1 MAVVTDVL
9 HSLAEHPNKCTV
21 VGLARQVDARP
32 DEVVSALSVLEA
44 QGLAQRGRDRYG
56 LTKLGYRVLKPS
68 EPLRSGR

>member
-32 DEVVSALSVLEA
+32 DEVMSALSVLEA
-44 QGLAQRGRDRYG
+44 QGLALRGRDRYG
-56 LTKLGYRVLKPS
+56 LTKLGHRAVRPAA
-68 EPLRSGR
+68 PHRSGR